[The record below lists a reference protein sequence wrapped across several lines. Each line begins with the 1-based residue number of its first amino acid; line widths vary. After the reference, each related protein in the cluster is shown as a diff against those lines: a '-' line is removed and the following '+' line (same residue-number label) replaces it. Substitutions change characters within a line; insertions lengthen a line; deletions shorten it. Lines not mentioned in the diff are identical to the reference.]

1 MHRQEGFTLIELM
14 IVILIIGILVGIAVP
29 VFLSAQ
35 ASAQKRTCESNR
47 RTVISAADVYASNPP
62 VATPAIP
69 VGTYPTDVGALNP
82 DYLNKL
88 YLPATGGVN
97 ACPSGGT
104 IAWGLTA
111 NAPPDPVCSG
121 VGGDAGA
128 HGAIGAP

>member
-62 VATPAIP
+62 VTDPVTP
-69 VGTYPTDVGALNP
+69 VGTYPTDVASLYP
-82 DYLNKL
+82 SYLNKD
-88 YLPATGGVN
+88 YTATDACPAGGV
-97 ACPSGGT
+97 
-104 IAWGLTA
+104 IDWKMTA
-111 NAPPDPVCSG
+111 TAPPDPECG
-121 VGGDAGA
+121 T
-128 HGAIGAP
+128 HGIIGAP